1 MSETIRTY
9 QTRISVNPDAALSSY
24 ASLLSHVERNLFA
37 DLARGKNP
45 KDLKTSYLVRFGITA
60 RQFNAVRVKLEG
72 KVDSISK
79 RHIQLIEL
87 KKQQIKSLEEKIP
100 KIKSKTTRHQKNRRL
115 EMLRKK
121 LQELEIAKEQKKISL
136 CFGSKKLFA
145 AQFHLEKTGYATHEE
160 WKRDWEAARNSDIFI
175 LGSKDESNGNQT
187 CTPSLAED
195 GSITLR
201 VRMPDALIPE
211 HSKYILIP
219 NIRFAYGHEVI
230 VSAIQNC
237 SLRRELMLLKN
248 PRYKDYGQA
257 ISFRLKKDKK
267 GWRVFLSTDIQT
279 PPPITRTE
287 NGVIGLD
294 INTDHLAVVETD
306 RFGNPL
312 EKYTFPLV
320 LQNTTKHQAR
330 ALIGHVAKQVIALC
344 EQAQKPLVLEE
355 LDFQKKKAQL
365 RQQHKTYARML
376 SAFAYQTILTH
387 LKSRGKSKGIQV
399 PSVNPAYTS
408 LIGRL
413 NYAKRYGLS
422 IHHAAAL
429 CIGRRFLGVSERM
442 PQGQREIPD
451 GKGGRVTLD
460 LPVRNRSRHVW
471 YQWGQLS
478 KKLSAALTAHF
489 RTEKPRSSSSC
500 KAAPEILIPD
510 LVGETPTRESPAS
523 LFC

>member
-9 QTRISVNPDAALSSY
+9 QTRVPANPDVPFADY
-24 ASLLSHVERNLFA
+24 ACLMSQVERNLFA

-45 KDLKTSYLVRFGITA
+45 KDLKSSYLVRFGITA
-60 RQFNAVRVKLEG
+60 RQFNAVRVELEG
-72 KVDSISK
+72 KVHSISK

-100 KIKSKTTRHQKNRRL
+100 KIKSKATRHQKNRRL
-115 EMLRKK
+115 EMLRKR
-121 LQELEIAKEQKKISL
+121 LQELEVAKEQKKISL

-145 AQFHLEKTGYATHEE
+145 AQFHLEKNGYATHEE
-160 WKRDWEAARNSDIFI
+160 WKRDWQEARSSEIFI

-201 VRMPDALIPE
+201 VRMPDALISQ
-211 HSKYILIP
+211 HGKYILIP
-219 NIRFAYGHEVI
+219 NIRFAYGHEAI

-237 SLRRELMLLKN
+237 SFRRELIFLKD
-248 PRYKDYGQA
+248 PRYKDHGQA
-257 ISFRLKKDKK
+257 ITFRLKKDKK
-267 GWRVFLSTDIQT
+267 GWRIFLSTDIKT
-279 PPPITRTE
+279 PPPITRKE

-294 INTDHLAVVETD
+294 INSGHLAVVETD

-312 EKYTFPLV
+312 EKYTFPLA
-320 LQNTTKHQAR
+320 LKNTTKHQTR
-330 ALIGHVAKQVIALC
+330 ALIGDAAKQVIALC
-344 EQAQKPLVLEE
+344 EQAQKPLVLEN

-365 RQQHKTYARML
+365 RQKHKTYARML

-399 PSVNPAYTS
+399 HSVNPAYTS
-408 LIGRL
+408 LIGRV

-422 IHHAAAL
+422 THHAAAL

-451 GKGGRVTLD
+451 GKEGHVTLD

-471 YQWGQLS
+471 YQWGQLN
-478 KKLSAALTAHF
+478 KKLPAALTAHF
-489 RTEKPRSSSSC
+489 RTEKLRSSSS
-500 KAAPEILIPD
+500 
-510 LVGETPTRESPAS
+510 
-523 LFC
+523 